1 MTHTTSIR
9 TISIFATIIGV
20 IGLAFALLA
29 TSNAVSGSDPADV
42 CPNGSYDPT
51 PTTVNVTTVP
61 ISIGSTTDE
70 YFVLYAKH
78 GVDGTDIEL
87 PVLVKKGETSTTTLA
102 ENIDALPADRY
113 RVEKYLIADPADVD
127 GDCTDDIT
135 ELDSLG
141 SMNPVNPATAIANT
155 DGAVAIPD
163 PETLEAVSKV
173 FRGKSYAKFLMFG
186 MDTDRPS
193 IYFINTQTYT
203 QHQHFLDAIGVQQ
216 GSQTEMAIGE
226 VIYDP
231 ERVAPDGSSGVY
243 YFWSRFYRSFDLT
256 ERLHTTLAASM
267 PLLNNSLAYHIPN
280 IALTAYQE
288 DLDLYQASRIDLL
301 FDEDL
306 VPEDNFISLNPGTG
320 YGLLRTLE
328 PDDRPNP
335 RDVVFYEALPNELP
349 RVAGIITT
357 VPQTPLSHVNLRAVQ
372 DGIPNAFIRNASNK
386 SAVSSLVDR
395 YVRYEVTDTDWDIR
409 AATKAEVDTHYESSR
424 PAAASVPQQDLSVT
438 EITPLSDIGFDDWDS
453 FGVKA
458 ANVAVLG
465 TLGFPE
471 GTTPDGFAIPF
482 YFYDEF
488 MKHNDFYTRIETML
502 ADTDFQTDLEEQSKQ
517 LKALRKDI
525 EDADTPDWIITALAD
540 MNTKFPQ
547 GTTNRK
553 YRSSTNNEDLPR
565 FSGAG
570 LYDSKSQKPDED
582 EDDGLDKSLKE
593 VYASLWNFRAFTERD
608 FHRIDHLK
616 TAMGVLV
623 HPSYQDEM
631 VNGVAVSFD
640 PISDKED
647 TYYVNSQVGEDLVTN
662 PEAHSVPEEILLTET
677 GLKTI
682 LHTSNLTEPGKLLMT
697 DVQLEQ
703 LREHLSEIHD
713 HFETLY
719 NPGTDESFAMEI
731 EFKITSANILAIKQA
746 RPWVFSGEGMEP
758 VQYPP
763 LLSVRHAEATEGSNI
778 EFTMSM
784 SQTATDTVTVQYS
797 TSDGT
802 ATSSDYTPASAQ
814 TITFAAGE
822 TEKTVSIATTDDSDE
837 EEDESFQ
844 LVLSSPSTNAELASI
859 STATGTIRDNDE
871 QILSDDATLSALAL
885 ADLSSAPVALTP
897 QFISET
903 TAYIASAANSVGYIT
918 ITPAKSHNGAQVTV
932 TANGASTPDT
942 GTADLTVGDNLITV
956 TVTAEDGTSQ
966 QSYTITVTRGP
977 SDDATLSTLS
987 LAGDAAIILTPAF
1000 DPATT
1005 DYTAE
1010 VANTVESISLTASQ
1024 NHDGGA
1030 AVSVI
1035 DADGNSIPDTAQ
1047 IDLQYGE
1054 NIISI
1059 VVTAQD
1065 GTTTMTYQATVTRA
1079 FAWHTTMTVGERLTA
1094 VPQGS
1099 GYTTWGEDMGSL
1111 SPEQMVM
1118 NGTRYRVL
1126 SLMRYAGGLY
1136 LNISPALAGDFMLT
1150 VGDQEFLASESAEP
1164 PTPAAGRYWWDAN
1177 AINWAV
1183 GDSVD
1188 ISIIPTVGSE
1198 SLPTRP
1204 LAPPIAQFKT
1214 IPESHDGLTPF
1225 TFKLDFTADVRIS
1238 YRTLKN
1244 HAFQVTNGTVKKAK
1258 RTVEGSD
1265 MNWTITVKPNSDNAI
1280 AIRLPATQDCDA
1292 VDAICTRD
1300 GRMLFNTT
1308 EFTINGPSQP

>member
-1 MTHTTSIR
+1 MNQLATRSTAVFAAMT
-9 TISIFATIIGV
+9 AVII
-20 IGLAFALLA
+20 LAFATVMTTGLTA
-29 TSNAVSGSDPADV
+29 FAEEPEAS
-42 CPNGSYDPT
+42 CPDGGYNPT
-51 PTTVNVTTVP
+51 PIAVEITTVP
-61 ISIGSTTDE
+61 ISVESTADD
-70 YFVLYAKH
+70 YFVLH
-78 GVDGTDIEL
+78 VRHDVDGTNVDL
-87 PVLVKKGETSTTTLA
+87 PVLVKKGEAGTTELA
-102 ENIDALPADRY
+102 ENVETLPAERY
-113 RVEKYLIADPADVD
+113 RLEKYLIDDPADVD

-141 SMNPVNPATAIANT
+141 SMNPVNPATPIANT

-193 IYFINTQTYT
+193 IYFINTQTHT

-256 ERLHTTLAASM
+256 ERVHTTLAASM

-306 VPEDNFISLNPGTG
+306 VPEDSFISLNPGAG

-335 RDVVFYEALPNELP
+335 RDVVLYEALPNELP

-424 PAAASVPQQDLSVT
+424 PAAASVPQRDLSVT

-482 YFYDEF
+482 YFYNEF

-502 ADTDFQTDLEEQSKQ
+502 ANTDFQTDLEEQSKQ

-640 PISDKED
+640 PISNKEN

-746 RPWVFSGEGMEP
+746 RPWVFSGAGMEP

-822 TEKTVSIATTDDSDE
+822 TEKTVSIATTNDSDE

-871 QILSDDATLSALAL
+871 QILSDDATLSAL
-885 ADLSSAPVALTP
+885 
-897 QFISET
+897 
-903 TAYIASAANSVGYIT
+903 
-918 ITPAKSHNGAQVTV
+918 
-932 TANGASTPDT
+932 
-942 GTADLTVGDNLITV
+942 
-956 TVTAEDGTSQ
+956 
-966 QSYTITVTRGP
+966 
-977 SDDATLSTLS
+977 S

-1000 DPATT
+1000 EPATT
-1005 DYTAE
+1005 GYTAE
-1010 VANTVESISLTASQ
+1010 VANTVESISLTAQ
-1024 NHDGGA
+1024 ANHDGA
-1030 AVSVI
+1030 SVSTM
-1035 DADGNSIPDTAQ
+1035 DADDASIPDTAQ
-1047 IDLQYGE
+1047 IDLEYGE

-1065 GTTTMTYQATVTRA
+1065 GTTTMHYQVTITRA
-1079 FAWHTTMTVGERLTA
+1079 FAWHTTLTVGERLLA
-1094 VPQGS
+1094 IPQAS

-1111 SPEQMVM
+1111 STERMEL
-1118 NGTRYRVL
+1118 NGTRHRFL

-1136 LNISPALAGDFMLT
+1136 LNINRALPGDFTLT
-1150 VGDQEFLASESAEP
+1150 VGGQDFLAGESAEP
-1164 PTPAAGRYWWDAN
+1164 PTPAAGRYWWDASSISWT
-1177 AINWAV
+1177 A
-1183 GDSVD
+1183 GDQVEV
-1188 ISIIPTVGSE
+1188 SIVPVPGSE
-1198 SLPTRP
+1198 SLPARP
-1204 LAPPIAQFKT
+1204 LAPPIAQFKRV
-1214 IPESHDGLTPF
+1214 PESHDGHTQF
-1225 TFKLDFTADVRIS
+1225 TFKLDFTADVRLS
-1238 YRTLKN
+1238 FRTLKD

-1258 RTVEGSD
+1258 RAEEGSD
-1265 MNWTITVKPNSDNAI
+1265 INWTITVKPNSENNI
-1280 AIRLPATQDCDA
+1280 EIRLPATQDCA
-1292 VDAICTRD
+1292 AQSAICTSD

-1308 EFTINGPSQP
+1308 GFTLKGPSSP

>member
-1 MTHTTSIR
+1 MNQLATRSTAVFAAMT
-9 TISIFATIIGV
+9 AVII
-20 IGLAFALLA
+20 LAFATVMTTGLTA
-29 TSNAVSGSDPADV
+29 FAEEPEAS
-42 CPNGSYDPT
+42 CPDGGYNPT
-51 PTTVNVTTVP
+51 PIAVEITTVP
-61 ISIGSTTDE
+61 ISVESTADD
-70 YFVLYAKH
+70 YFVLH
-78 GVDGTDIEL
+78 VRHDVDGTNVDL
-87 PVLVKKGETSTTTLA
+87 PVLVKKGEAGTTELA
-102 ENIDALPADRY
+102 ENVETLPAERY
-113 RVEKYLIADPADVD
+113 RLEKYLIDDPADVD

-141 SMNPVNPATAIANT
+141 SMNPVNPATPIANT

-193 IYFINTQTYT
+193 IYFINTQTHT

-256 ERLHTTLAASM
+256 ERVHTTLAASM

-306 VPEDNFISLNPGTG
+306 VPEDSFISLNPGAG

-335 RDVVFYEALPNELP
+335 RDVVLYEALPNELP

-424 PAAASVPQQDLSVT
+424 PAAASVPQRDLSVT

-482 YFYDEF
+482 YFYNEF

-502 ADTDFQTDLEEQSKQ
+502 ANTDFQTDLEEQSKQ

-640 PISDKED
+640 PISNKEN

-746 RPWVFSGEGMEP
+746 RPWVFSGAGMEP

-822 TEKTVSIATTDDSDE
+822 TEKTVSIATTNDSDE

-871 QILSDDATLSALAL
+871 QILSDDATLSAL
-885 ADLSSAPVALTP
+885 
-897 QFISET
+897 
-903 TAYIASAANSVGYIT
+903 
-918 ITPAKSHNGAQVTV
+918 
-932 TANGASTPDT
+932 
-942 GTADLTVGDNLITV
+942 
-956 TVTAEDGTSQ
+956 
-966 QSYTITVTRGP
+966 
-977 SDDATLSTLS
+977 S

-1000 DPATT
+1000 EPATT
-1005 DYTAE
+1005 GYTAE
-1010 VANTVESISLTASQ
+1010 VANTVESISLTAQ
-1024 NHDGGA
+1024 ANHDGA
-1030 AVSVI
+1030 SVSTM
-1035 DADGNSIPDTAQ
+1035 DADDASIPDTAQ
-1047 IDLQYGE
+1047 IDLEYGE

-1065 GTTTMTYQATVTRA
+1065 GTTTMHYQVTITRA
-1079 FAWHTTMTVGERLTA
+1079 FAWHTTLTVGERLLA
-1094 VPQGS
+1094 IPQAS

-1111 SPEQMVM
+1111 STERMEL
-1118 NGTRYRVL
+1118 NGTRHRFL

-1136 LNISPALAGDFMLT
+1136 LNINRALPGDFTLT
-1150 VGDQEFLASESAEP
+1150 VGGQDFLAGESAEP
-1164 PTPAAGRYWWDAN
+1164 PTPTAGRYWWDASSISWT
-1177 AINWAV
+1177 A
-1183 GDSVD
+1183 GDQVEV
-1188 ISIIPTVGSE
+1188 SIVPVPGSE
-1198 SLPTRP
+1198 SLPARP
-1204 LAPPIAQFKT
+1204 LAPPIAQFKRV
-1214 IPESHDGLTPF
+1214 PESHDGHTQF
-1225 TFKLDFTADVRIS
+1225 TFKLDFTADVRLS
-1238 YRTLKN
+1238 FRTLKD

-1258 RTVEGSD
+1258 RAEEGSD
-1265 MNWTITVKPNSDNAI
+1265 INWTITVKPNSENNI
-1280 AIRLPATQDCDA
+1280 EIRLPATQDCA
-1292 VDAICTRD
+1292 AQSAICTSD

-1308 EFTINGPSQP
+1308 GFTLKGPSSP

>member
-1 MTHTTSIR
+1 MSILSTRTTAVFAAMT
-9 TISIFATIIGV
+9 AVII
-20 IGLAFALLA
+20 LAFATVMTTGLTA
-29 TSNAVSGSDPADV
+29 FAEEPEAS
-42 CPNGSYDPT
+42 CPDGGYNPT
-51 PTTVNVTTVP
+51 PTAVEITAVP
-61 ISIGSTTDE
+61 ISVASTTDD
-70 YFVLYAKH
+70 YFVLHAEH
-78 GVDGTDIEL
+78 DLDGATVEI
-87 PVLVKKGETSTTTLA
+87 PVLVKRGEPGTTTLA
-102 ENIDALPADRY
+102 ENITGLPKERY
-113 RVEKYLIADPADVD
+113 RVEKYLISDPADVD

-141 SMNPVNPATAIANT
+141 SMNPVNPATPIANS

-193 IYFINTQTYT
+193 IYFINTQTHT

-306 VPEDNFISLNPGTG
+306 VPEDSFISLNPGAG

-335 RDVVFYEALPNELP
+335 RDVVLYEALPNELP

-424 PAAASVPQQDLSVT
+424 PAAASVPQRDLSVT

-502 ADTDFQTDLEEQSKQ
+502 ADMDFQTDLEEQSKQ

-616 TAMGVLV
+616 TAMGILV
-623 HPSYQDEM
+623 HPSYQDEL

-746 RPWVFSGEGMEP
+746 RPWVFSGAGMEP

-885 ADLSSAPVALTP
+885 ADLSSVPVALTP

-903 TAYIASAANSVGYIT
+903 TAYTASAANSVGYIT

-956 TVTAEDGTSQ
+956 TVTAEDRTSQ

-1005 DYTAE
+1005 GYTAE
-1010 VANTVESISLTASQ
+1010 VANTVESISLTAQ
-1024 NHDGGA
+1024 ANHDGA
-1030 AVSVI
+1030 SVSTV
-1035 DADGNSIPDTAQ
+1035 DADGASIPDTAR

-1054 NIISI
+1054 NIIT
-1059 VVTAQD
+1059 VVVSAQD
-1065 GTTTMTYQATVTRA
+1065 GATTLRYQVTITRA

-1094 VPQGS
+1094 IPQAS

-1111 SPEQMVM
+1111 STERMEL

-1136 LNISPALAGDFMLT
+1136 LNINQALPGDFTLT
-1150 VGDQEFLASESAEP
+1150 VGNQDFLASESADP
-1164 PTPAAGRYWWDAN
+1164 PTPAAGRYWWEAS
-1177 AINWAV
+1177 AISWIA
-1183 GDSVD
+1183 GDQVEV
-1188 ISIIPTVGSE
+1188 SIVPVPGSE
-1198 SLPTRP
+1198 SLPARP
-1204 LAPPIAQFKT
+1204 LAPPIAQFKRV
-1214 IPESHDGLTPF
+1214 PESHDGSTKF

-1238 YRTLKN
+1238 YRTLKD

-1265 MNWTITVKPNSDNAI
+1265 MNWTITVKPNSQNDI
-1280 AIRLPATQDCDA
+1280 EIRLPATQDCA
-1292 VDAICTRD
+1292 AQSAICTRES
-1300 GRMLFNTT
+1300 RMLFNTT
-1308 EFTINGPSQP
+1308 AFTVSGPSTP